1 LNYNG
6 LMLDFPKWKI
16 FLICAVLVLGIY
28 YALPNFVTSKYLPD
42 AKMNLGLDLQGGS
55 HLLLK
60 IEEEEYFRTQV
71 NNLVDEVRKELRQKD
86 IGYKNLGSDGK
97 AVSFDLRDLERSK
110 EVFSLLKAMGAD
122 IVVNNQSGKFSVS
135 FSESYYIQQ
144 RAKLIDQSIEIIRRR
159 IDETGT
165 KEPII
170 QSEGQNRI
178 ILQVPGAENPEE
190 IKQKINTTAKLTF
203 HAVMGESPVEP
214 GKVPDPGNMV
224 LPDLEGQYWEV
235 VETATLGGENLV
247 DASQGYDDFGRVAVH
262 FKFDTRGGK
271 IFGDFTRDNVGRL
284 FASVLDGKVISAPR
298 IQEPILGGQGQI
310 TGNYTAEEAAELAS
324 LLRAG
329 ALPASLK
336 ILEER
341 TVGASLGADSIEAG
355 AKATLIGSVLIVIFV
370 VATYGFFGLVAMI
383 AVFFNVV
390 LIFAVLSIM
399 GATLTLPGIAG
410 IALTIGMAVDANV
423 LIFERM
429 REEISKNQ
437 KVHKVVESGYSKA
450 FGTILD
456 SNLTTIA
463 AALVMFSMGSG
474 PVKGFAVTLTIGIIS
489 SMFTALL
496 VTRLIT
502 VIWLKRRRPKEIRV

>member
-1 LNYNG
+1 
-6 LMLDFPKWKI
+6 MLDFPKWKI
-16 FLICAVLVLGIY
+16 FLIISVLVLGVY
-28 YALPNFVTSKYLPD
+28 YALPNFFTSKYLPD

-60 IEEEEYFRTQV
+60 VQEDEYFHTQV
-71 NNLVDEVRKELRQKD
+71 DNMVDQVRKELRGKD

-97 AVSFDLRDLERSK
+97 AVNFDLRDMDRSK
-110 EVFSLLKAMGAD
+110 EVFSLLKAMGND
-122 IVVNNQSGKFSVS
+122 VIVNNDNGKFSVS
-135 FSESYYIQQ
+135 FSEGYYVQQ

-159 IDETGT
+159 IDADGT

-170 QSEGQNRI
+170 QSEGTDRI
-178 ILQVPGAENPEE
+178 IVQVPGAENPED

-203 HAVMGESPVEP
+203 HPVIGEAPVEKN
-214 GKVPDPGNMV
+214 KVPEPGNMI
-224 LPDLEGQYWEV
+224 LPDLEGKYWEV
-235 VETATLGGENLV
+235 VKSPTLGGESLV
-247 DASQGYDDFGRVAVH
+247 DASQGRDDFGRVAVH

-271 IFGDFTRDNVGRL
+271 LFGDFTRDNVGHL

-355 AKATLIGSVLIVIFV
+355 AKASIIGTVLVAIFM
-370 VATYGFFGLVAMI
+370 VALYGFFGFIAII
-383 AVFFNVV
+383 AVLFNIV
-390 LIFAVLSIM
+390 LVFACLSIM

-410 IALTIGMAVDANV
+410 IALTVGMAVDANV

-429 REEISKNQ
+429 REEIAKKQ
-437 KVHKVVESGYSKA
+437 KAYKVVETGYTKA
-450 FGTILD
+450 FATIVD
-456 SNLTTIA
+456 SHLTTIS
-463 AALVMFSMGSG
+463 AALIMFTMGSG

-489 SMFTALL
+489 SMFTAFW

-502 VIWLKRRRPKEIRV
+502 VWWMKNFRPKEIKV

>member
-1 LNYNG
+1 
-6 LMLDFPKWKI
+6 MLDFPKWKI
-16 FLICAVLVLGIY
+16 FLICSVLVLGIY
-28 YALPNFVTSKYLPD
+28 YALPNFITSKYLPS

-60 IEEEEYFRTQV
+60 VDDDDYFRTQV
-71 NNLVDEVRKELRQKD
+71 TNLVDEVRKELRSKD

-97 AVSFDLRDLERSK
+97 AVSFDLRDLGRSQ
-110 EVFSLLKAMGAD
+110 EVFSLLKAMGSD
-122 IVVNNQSGKFSVS
+122 VVVNNTDGKFNVS
-135 FSESYYIQQ
+135 FSEAYYIQQ

-170 QSEGQNRI
+170 QSEGTDRI
-178 ILQVPGAENPEE
+178 ILQVPGTENPEA

-203 HAVMGESPVEP
+203 HNVIGDAPVEKN
-214 GKVPDPGNMV
+214 KVPEPGNMV
-224 LPDLEGQYWEV
+224 LPDMEGKYWEV
-235 VETATLGGENLV
+235 EKTPTLGGDSLV
-247 DASQGYDDFGRVAVH
+247 DASQGYDDFHRVAVH

-271 IFGDFTRDNVGRL
+271 IFGDYTRTHVGHL

-310 TGNYTAEEAAELAS
+310 TGNYTAEQATELAS

-341 TVGASLGADSIEAG
+341 TVGASLGADSIHAG
-355 AKATLIGSVLIVIFV
+355 AKAAIIGTAL
-370 VATYGFFGLVAMI
+370 VAVFMVALYGFFGFIAII
-383 AVFFNVV
+383 AVLFNIV
-390 LIFAVLSIM
+390 LVFAGLSIM

-410 IALTIGMAVDANV
+410 IALTVGMAVDANV

-429 REEISKNQ
+429 REEIAKNQ
-437 KVHKVVESGYSKA
+437 KVYKVIETGYTKA
-450 FGTILD
+450 FATIVD
-456 SNLTTIA
+456 SHLTTIS
-463 AALVMFSMGSG
+463 AALIMFTMGSG

-489 SMFTALL
+489 SMFTAFW

-502 VIWLKRRRPKEIRV
+502 VTWLKRARPKTIRV